1 MSLYKQI
8 RNIDAFVDEY
18 DFDDD
23 PFEAFLHREVAA
35 ADEAVASR

>member
-1 MSLYKQI
+1 MSIYRQI
-8 RNIDAFVDEY
+8 RNIDQFVDEY

-23 PFEAFLHREVAA
+23 PFEAFLHRELAV